1 MDDAIEVRV
10 REIKQNL
17 DPSISRELAEAT
29 VAGVLSLIPGVGSA
43 IQSLLGDKAKANLE
57 RRWLQLF
64 VDFKT
69 RMDEI
74 HESIPDEDYYGSEKF
89 QTLLALAWQQ
99 LATTHDRAKLKL
111 LADALANSGTT
122 HFQVEDTELFLRM
135 IRDLS
140 ICDIV
145 ALGGSRLQNPPS
157 PLSEITY
164 TGDEIAR
171 YSRLASMGLLIEQHI
186 SGYGGDPPP
195 AGNDRNYH
203 IAQLGKSL
211 LLFIAGHAVV

>member
-1 MDDAIEVRV
+1 MDDAVEVRL

-17 DPSISRELAEAT
+17 DRGISRELTEAT
-29 VAGVLSLIPGVGSA
+29 VAGVLSLIPGAGSA
-43 IQSLLGDKAKANLE
+43 IQSLLDEKARANLE

-122 HFQVEDTELFLRM
+122 DFRNEDTELFLRM

-145 ALGGSRLQNPPS
+145 ALAESRLQSPPAL
-157 PLSEITY
+157 LSEVTY
-164 TGDEIAR
+164 TADEIAQ
-171 YSRLASMGLLIEQHI
+171 YSRLASMGLLIEQRI
-186 SGYGGDPPP
+186 TRYGIDPPP
-195 AGNDRNYH
+195 AGSDRHYH

-211 LLFIAGHAVV
+211 LLFIAGRTC